1 MIGFMPGSGRVDEF
15 IIYKSIMIAKS
26 YADAQLM
33 QMTMQN
39 ARWFQ
44 RALGAFTWLSV
55 HRLPNSVKRAWQGVR
70 PQTVLIRQRPRN
82 KARRLV

>member
-1 MIGFMPGSGRVDEF
+1 
-15 IIYKSIMIAKS
+15 
-26 YADAQLM
+26 
-33 QMTMQN
+33 MQN

-70 PQTVLIRQRPRN
+70 PQTVLIKT
-82 KARRLV
+82 KAAQQGQAAGVSSA